1 MEEKKNS
8 EITKNPQNASFANV
22 NASSSAQPQTPQSAS
37 SENFAGVTQSPQ
49 TVPGYTPAAGMYQ
62 PAPKRSYTAAESVF
76 AWLCFVLGYLFIR
89 VFMGGFRPLGEF
101 LFVILLYALT
111 FVVVKLEKARF
122 NAPAVI
128 SLLSGLALAFSTVVS
143 GNGGV
148 RFFAFACS
156 LAAYTY
162 FVYTAFGNKLAK
174 GFTNLLLVDFFK
186 SAFIL
191 PFASLKLTSSC
202 GEK

>member
-37 SENFAGVTQSPQ
+37 SENFAGVTQAPQ

-62 PAPKRSYTAAESVF
+62 PAPKRSYTAAESGF

-143 GNGGV
+143 GNGGGSLLRV
-148 RFFAFACS
+148 RLFACGIYIFCIYRFRQQTRKRFYEFASYRFF
-156 LAAYTY
+156 
-162 FVYTAFGNKLAK
+162 
-174 GFTNLLLVDFFK
+174 
-186 SAFIL
+186 
-191 PFASLKLTSSC
+191 
-202 GEK
+202 

>member
-37 SENFAGVTQSPQ
+37 SENFAGVTQAPQ

-89 VFMGGFRPLGEF
+89 VLWADSDRSANF
-101 LFVILLYALT
+101 
-111 FVVVKLEKARF
+111 
-122 NAPAVI
+122 
-128 SLLSGLALAFSTVVS
+128 
-143 GNGGV
+143 
-148 RFFAFACS
+148 CS
-156 LAAYTY
+156 L
-162 FVYTAFGNKLAK
+162 FC
-174 GFTNLLLVDFFK
+174 FTR
-186 SAFIL
+186 
-191 PFASLKLTSSC
+191 
-202 GEK
+202 